1 MLATAAPA
9 PALPAVKVDSAWVAS
24 ARATRVAALSL
35 RGVPA
40 AAHVVLRC
48 GGGGC
53 PFQTKAVA
61 THGAGRVSLT
71 RVFRHVRLR
80 VGARL
85 DVRVS
90 DSTGAVIVRFVVRS
104 GRAPRKERTWVSL
117 QPVPAPAPGAPAPV
131 PGGPGGPSP
140 GQGPAA
146 TGQRALDVAALYIG
160 TPYAYGG
167 ARPETGFDAPG
178 LVQWAYGQVGAAL
191 PRVADDQCRTGTPV
205 ARADLIAGD
214 LVCFDDGT
222 GYISH
227 VGLYAGD
234 ARFLHA
240 PHTGAVIGYNAL
252 SEPYYSARF
261 AGGRRVTG

>member
-1 MLATAAPA
+1 MLATAPPA

-35 RGVPA
+35 RGVPP

-53 PFQTKAVA
+53 PFETKAVV
-61 THGAGRVSLT
+61 THGAARVSLT
-71 RVFRHVRLR
+71 RVLRHARLR

-104 GRAPRKERTWVSL
+104 GRAPRRERTWVSL
-117 QPVPAPAPGAPAPV
+117 QPMPAPAPAPGAPAPV
-131 PGGPGGPSP
+131 PGSPGSPPPGPGT
-140 GQGPAA
+140 AA
-146 TGQRALDVAALYIG
+146 TGQRALDVASLYIG

-178 LVQWAYGQVGAAL
+178 LV
-191 PRVADDQCRTGTPV
+191 
-205 ARADLIAGD
+205 
-214 LVCFDDGT
+214 
-222 GYISH
+222 
-227 VGLYAGD
+227 
-234 ARFLHA
+234 
-240 PHTGAVIGYNAL
+240 
-252 SEPYYSARF
+252 
-261 AGGRRVTG
+261 

>member
-35 RGVPA
+35 RGVPP

-48 GGGGC
+48 GGSGC
-53 PFQTKAVA
+53 PFQTRAVA
-61 THGAGRVSLT
+61 THGARRVSLT
-71 RVFRHVRLR
+71 RLFRQARLR

-90 DSTGAVIVRFVVRS
+90 DSTGALVVRFVVRS
-104 GRAPRKERTWVSL
+104 GRAPRKERTWQSL

-131 PGGPGGPSP
+131 PGSPGSPPP

-146 TGQRALDVAALYIG
+146 TGQRALVIASLYIG

-167 ARPETGFDAPG
+167 ATPETGFDAPG
-178 LVQWAYGQVGAAL
+178 LVQWAYGQAGVAL
-191 PRVADDQCRTGTPV
+191 PRVADEQCRTGAPI
-205 ARADLIAGD
+205 ARADLLPGD
-214 LVCFDDGT
+214 VVCFDDGT

-234 ARFLHA
+234 ERFLHA
-240 PHTGAVIGYNAL
+240 PHTGAVIGYDAL
-252 SEPYYSARF
+252 TEPYYSARF